1 MKIRIQIEQSF
12 NNQRQYHF
20 DINSK
25 RSISN
30 SKKQNVFLFWNPIRI
45 YHQIS
50 KILSGIWRTI
60 NIIWFDQN
68 PSNLT
73 EYWNQFCDS
82 THKSSRIGF
91 MGTCR
96 WWNKV
101 LNSLPKSMKKKIV
114 IMKCREFALIV
125 CWTGNSTSRNKYI
138 LWIDADGISE
148 NFSESLAVIKWIWLV
163 LWKIFE
169 HWLELG
175 EPKYRWRKNKR
186 MLWWVSSLN
195 NLQTNL
201 LHESLCTSFDVA
213 II

>member
-1 MKIRIQIEQSF
+1 MFSCFEIQFEFTIKYRKFYRVFEEQS
-12 NNQRQYHF
+12 
-20 DINSK
+20 
-25 RSISN
+25 
-30 SKKQNVFLFWNPIRI
+30 
-45 YHQIS
+45 
-50 KILSGIWRTI
+50 ILSGSIKILHIWPSIGI
-60 NIIWFDQN
+60 NFATLPTRAAELVSWALADDE
-68 PSNLT
+68 T
-73 EYWNQFCDS
+73 
-82 THKSSRIGF
+82 KSS
-91 MGTCR
+91 TVCQSQ
-96 WWNKV
+96 W
-101 LNSLPKSMKKKIV
+101 KKKIV
-114 IMKCREFALIV
+114 IMKCRGFALIV

-163 LWKIFE
+163 LWKKFM
-169 HWLELG
+169 HWLELE